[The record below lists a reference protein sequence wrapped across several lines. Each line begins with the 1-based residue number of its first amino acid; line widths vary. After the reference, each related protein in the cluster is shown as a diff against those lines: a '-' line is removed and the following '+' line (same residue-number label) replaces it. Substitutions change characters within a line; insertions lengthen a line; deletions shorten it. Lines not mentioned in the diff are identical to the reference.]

1 MSDYEPIENDDRLAL
16 RLRREAR
23 RSRPEFSAALHD
35 WVLAAIQAASAP
47 PTDATVPARQGA
59 RSRALAWAMTAAA
72 SIALTLAL
80 AIALNHAPTPSRDL
94 MVGDGPAAPGK
105 SIIAQLPDGASSA
118 TITPQDLTAKNDTE
132 DIDAAAEE
140 LASSASGIGD
150 WVRSAAG
157 SRELTGGQWGGL
169 DRDAQRALATVAGPL
184 PFDLTFSLASAD
196 GD

>member
-1 MSDYEPIENDDRLAL
+1 MNDYEPIENDDRLAL

-23 RSRPEFSAALHD
+23 RSRPAFSAALHER
-35 WVLAAIQAASAP
+35 VLGAIQAMAAP
-47 PTDATVPARQGA
+47 PPAAIVQSRRDARG
-59 RSRALAWAMTAAA
+59 RALSRAMTAAA

-80 AIALNHAPTPSRDL
+80 AFAFNHAQTATPEFAARS
-94 MVGDGPAAPGK
+94 GPAAPGK
-105 SIIAQLPDGASSA
+105 VISGQSSGAASLA
-118 TITPQDLTAKNDTE
+118 EITPQELAAKKDAE

-140 LASSASGIGD
+140 LANSASGVSD

-157 SRELTGGQWGGL
+157 DGQWGGL